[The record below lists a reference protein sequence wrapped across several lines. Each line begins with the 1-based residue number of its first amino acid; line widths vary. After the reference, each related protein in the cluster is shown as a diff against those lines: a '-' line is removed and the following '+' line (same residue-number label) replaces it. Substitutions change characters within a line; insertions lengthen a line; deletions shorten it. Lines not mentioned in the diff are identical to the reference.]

1 MVVVVAAAVVMVVVV
16 VKEGQIPL
24 HQIHSTAAAAAG
36 TETVR
41 WVVLA
46 AGNMDYIRGLGAVV
60 GIQTIIVEEM
70 MNYLIAL
77 VFAWVHQ
84 VLATPKTQD

>member
-24 HQIHSTAAAAAG
+24 HQIHSTAAAAG